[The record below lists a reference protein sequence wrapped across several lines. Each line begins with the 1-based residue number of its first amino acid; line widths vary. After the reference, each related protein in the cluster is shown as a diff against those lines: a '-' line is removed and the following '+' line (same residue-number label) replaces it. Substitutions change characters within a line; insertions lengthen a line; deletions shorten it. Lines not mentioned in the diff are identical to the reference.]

1 LFPVELRTTGASV
14 TFTAGRLIGS
24 AMPFLVPVIAA
35 LLGDLFQAM
44 MFGVIGAVLSL
55 LFALLLPETAGRK
68 FAIIESKE
76 HG

>member
-1 LFPVELRTTGASV
+1 
-14 TFTAGRLIGS
+14 
-24 AMPFLVPVIAA
+24 VIAA

-68 FAIIESKE
+68 FAIIEGKE